1 MEDMLTPTTRGAI
14 DEALRAP
21 TLVAAFQT
29 IAPAFADA
37 VALRTH
43 PDGEVV
49 TWSGYARRVEA
60 TARGLAAL
68 GVGSGDP
75 VAILVRNRPLFHI
88 IDAAALHLGAIP
100 FSLYHTEP
108 VEKLSALVAD
118 AGARVLISE
127 EHFGDHVRAVDAI
140 TPVLTHLITDPE
152 RQLEGVDNPGFDFD
166 AAWRAVTPEHVA
178 TLVHT
183 SGTTGASKAVQIPH
197 RAIMSGAAGSEA
209 LAPTTPGQTTVSF
222 LPNAHIS
229 DRFICHY
236 STMVLGGTITC
247 VPDHEDLW
255 DAIVATRPTRFH
267 GVPRTFEK
275 LAERAKALV
284 ASDPALAAA
293 ADTGLAAVRAEQ
305 SGEPVADPAAARESD
320 ATLLR
325 VREHLGLDQVEWLSV
340 AAAPSS
346 YAMLEYHHAL
356 GLPLAELWG
365 MTEFMMA
372 IMNPPARIKLGTVGI
387 PLPGVEARIAED
399 GELLL
404 RGPNACAGY
413 RNDPV
418 KTADMLDAD
427 GWVHSGDL
435 AAADEDG
442 YLRIVGRK
450 KEQMINSSG
459 KNMTP
464 AKIEAAILESSPLLG
479 WVVAIGDRRRFVS
492 ALIVLDEAALAAFA
506 AERGLTGTIEELVA
520 APEVT
525 AKVERAV
532 AAGNEGLSRVERV
545 REWTV
550 LPTHWHPGGE
560 EITNTHKLR
569 RRIIDDKYA
578 ALIEEHYR

>member
-1 MEDMLTPTTRGAI
+1 MTTTREAI
-14 DEALRAP
+14 DQALRAP

-29 IAPAFADA
+29 IAPAFGDT

-43 PDGEVV
+43 DDAEVV
-49 TWSGYARRVEA
+49 TWAQYARRVEQA
-60 TARGLAAL
+60 AAGLHAL
-68 GVGSGDP
+68 GVRAGDP
-75 VAILVRNRPLFHI
+75 VALLIRNRPLFHI
-88 IDAAALHLGAIP
+88 VDAAALHLGAIP

-118 AGARVLISE
+118 AGARFLVSE
-127 EHFGDHVRAVDAI
+127 EHFGDHVRAVQAT
-140 TPVLTHLITDPE
+140 TPTLEHLILDVE
-152 RQLEGVDNPGFDFD
+152 RELEELDDEPDFDFT
-166 AAWRAVTPEHVA
+166 ATWRAVTPEHVA

-197 RAIMSGAAGSEA
+197 RAVMSGASGSEA

-255 DAIVATRPTRFH
+255 DAIAQTRPTRFH

-275 LAERAKALV
+275 LAERAKAYMNDRPELQQAV
-284 ASDPALAAA
+284 ETDLAR
-293 ADTGLAAVRAEQ
+293 VRAEQ
-305 SGEPVADPAAARESD
+305 SGEPVADPERAAAADQALQE
-320 ATLLR
+320 
-325 VREHLGLDQVEWLSV
+325 VREHLGLDRVEWLSV
-340 AAAPSS
+340 AAAPSA

-372 IMNPPARIKLGTVGI
+372 IMNPPAKIKLGTVGV
-387 PLPGVEARIAED
+387 PLPQVEARVAED

-418 KTADMLDAD
+418 KTAEMLDAE

-459 KNMTP
+459 KNLTP
-464 AKIEAAILESSPLLG
+464 AKIEAAILEASPLLG

-492 ALIVLDEAALAAFA
+492 ALVVLDDEALTTFA
-506 AERGLTGTIEELVA
+506 ADNGLTGTVEELATEPQVIA
-520 APEVT
+520 E
-525 AKVERAV
+525 VERAV
-532 AAGNEGLSRVERV
+532 ATGNEHLSRVERV
-545 REWTV
+545 RAWTV
-550 LPTHWHPGGE
+550 LPTHWSAGGE

-569 RRIIDDKYA
+569 RRVIDEKYA
-578 ALIEEHYR
+578 AVIEEHYR